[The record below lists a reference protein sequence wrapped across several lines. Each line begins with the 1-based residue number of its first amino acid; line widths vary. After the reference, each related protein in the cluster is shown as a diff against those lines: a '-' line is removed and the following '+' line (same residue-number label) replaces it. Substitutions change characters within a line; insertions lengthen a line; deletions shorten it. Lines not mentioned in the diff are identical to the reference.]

1 MTPHFVSYSCEYLS
15 KIFKCSREYP
25 SMMFNITTAK
35 KEILKKLSEQ
45 DWTPTDL
52 AEELGRSR
60 NTIYNHLTDLHEQG
74 VLTKKQVA
82 AKTRPKTEYSIG
94 NGFMQYVAVLPGTY
108 TEKTVEIT
116 PRKQAVL
123 RIWDIPQEA
132 FQPFIESYWWNI
144 KKHSDINYREDI
156 KAVAVYG
163 SVARGQA
170 DEDSD
175 IDFLVITDDEEAEQ
189 VVTDSFGSLRL
200 KAEGSSKIGMTETY
214 SAGEYRNSLAHG
226 SDFLK
231 KIQGELH
238 VIYDPERYLRNPE
251 EVLKNE
257 F

>member
-1 MTPHFVSYSCEYLS
+1 
-15 KIFKCSREYP
+15 
-25 SMMFNITTAK
+25 MMFDVSTAK
-35 KEILKKLSEQ
+35 KEILRKLSEQ

-94 NGFMQYVAVLPGTY
+94 DGFMQYVAILPGTY
-108 TEKTVEIT
+108 TEKTVELT

-123 RIWDIPQEA
+123 RIWDIPQEE
-132 FQPFIESYWWNI
+132 FQPFVENYWWGLKNNA
-144 KKHSDINYREDI
+144 DIDYREDV

-175 IDFLVITDDEEAEQ
+175 IDFLVITDNEEAEQ
-189 VVTDSFGSLRL
+189 IVTDSLGSVRL

-214 SAGEYRNSLAHG
+214 SAEEYRNSLAHS
-226 SDFLK
+226 SDFLE
-231 KIQGELH
+231 KIQEELH
-238 VIYDPERYLRNPE
+238 VIYDPDRYLRNPK
-251 EVLKNE
+251 EVLNHE
-257 F
+257 L